1 LLHLIDFRQDHWQKT
16 CPPHLGYCDGKS
28 QNYSEFFAV
37 LRKHREL
44 FSFVKINPQVPIPQ
58 AAKLK
63 GKPLPELGTDSA
75 PLTIAATKWRYP
87 WMKVVDLMTIDP
99 LTVTAAETVG
109 KANEL
114 MAENNIR
121 QIPVVN
127 GRELLGIVTDRD
139 IRAFLSEALVG
150 EPEARE
156 RALGTAVGDIMTTEP
171 LSIAPD
177 DDLKDAVEM
186 LIEQKFG
193 AIPVVD
199 EAEGVVGIVSYVD
212 VLRNYLERL
221 QEESI

>member
-1 LLHLIDFRQDHWQKT
+1 
-16 CPPHLGYCDGKS
+16 
-28 QNYSEFFAV
+28 
-37 LRKHREL
+37 
-44 FSFVKINPQVPIPQ
+44 
-58 AAKLK
+58 
-63 GKPLPELGTDSA
+63 
-75 PLTIAATKWRYP
+75 
-87 WMKVVDLMTIDP
+87 MKVVDLMTIDP

-156 RALGTAVGDIMTTEP
+156 SALGTAVGDIMTTEP

>member
-1 LLHLIDFRQDHWQKT
+1 
-16 CPPHLGYCDGKS
+16 
-28 QNYSEFFAV
+28 
-37 LRKHREL
+37 
-44 FSFVKINPQVPIPQ
+44 
-58 AAKLK
+58 
-63 GKPLPELGTDSA
+63 
-75 PLTIAATKWRYP
+75 
-87 WMKVVDLMTIDP
+87 MKVVDLMTNDP

-139 IRAFLSEALVG
+139 VRAFLSEALVG

-156 RALGTAVGDIMTTEP
+156 RALGTAVGEIMTTEP

-199 EAEGVVGIVSYVD
+199 ETEGLVGIVSYVD
-212 VLRNYLERL
+212 VLRSYLERL
-221 QEESI
+221 QEEST

>member
-1 LLHLIDFRQDHWQKT
+1 
-16 CPPHLGYCDGKS
+16 
-28 QNYSEFFAV
+28 
-37 LRKHREL
+37 
-44 FSFVKINPQVPIPQ
+44 
-58 AAKLK
+58 
-63 GKPLPELGTDSA
+63 
-75 PLTIAATKWRYP
+75 
-87 WMKVVDLMTIDP
+87 MKVVDLMTVDP

-109 KANEL
+109 KADEL

-127 GRELLGIVTDRD
+127 GRELVGIVTDRD
-139 IRAFLSEALVG
+139 VRAYLSDALLADPG
-150 EPEARE
+150 ARE
-156 RALGTAVGDIMTTEP
+156 HALKTPIGDMMTTEP

-199 EAEGVVGIVSYVD
+199 AAEGLVGIVSYVD
-212 VLRNYLERL
+212 VLRIYLEQL

>member
-1 LLHLIDFRQDHWQKT
+1 
-16 CPPHLGYCDGKS
+16 
-28 QNYSEFFAV
+28 
-37 LRKHREL
+37 
-44 FSFVKINPQVPIPQ
+44 
-58 AAKLK
+58 
-63 GKPLPELGTDSA
+63 
-75 PLTIAATKWRYP
+75 
-87 WMKVVDLMTIDP
+87 MKVVDLMTNDP

-156 RALGTAVGDIMTTEP
+156 RALGTAVGEIMTTEP
-171 LSIAPD
+171 LSMAPD

-199 EAEGVVGIVSYVD
+199 EAEGLVGIVSYVD